1 MKWIRMVAGLL
12 CLAVFGVG
20 LYAAQ
25 RMAEK
30 DGGDRKDSVMGENG
44 IAVLTKFVYNNIR
57 ITLEEAG

>member
-1 MKWIRMVAGLL
+1 M
-12 CLAVFGVG
+12 
-20 LYAAQ
+20 Q

-44 IAVLTKFVYNNIR
+44 IAVLTTFVYNNIR

>member
-1 MKWIRMVAGLL
+1 M
-12 CLAVFGVG
+12 
-20 LYAAQ
+20 Q
-25 RMAEK
+25 RMEEK

>member
-12 CLAVFGVG
+12 CLAVLALGSM
-20 LYAAQ
+20 Q